1 MGSQKNLSVFS
12 IFDGYPAELIA
23 EWCAV
28 SVKSASLYKTG
39 RRKASR
45 QALRL
50 FVLHRDGRVLSGV
63 WRDCCIRGDR
73 LIDPE
78 DQGVTVGQLRAYWI
92 AMQLAA
98 EYARLLGP
106 AQQERFYEALKIA

>member
-1 MGSQKNLSVFS
+1 MGERPAAVFS

-28 SVKSASLYKTG
+28 SRKTAELYKAG
-39 RRKASR
+39 SRKPSR

-50 FVLHRDGRVLSGV
+50 FALYRDGRVLSGA
-63 WRDCCIRGDR
+63 WRECSIRGDR
-73 LIDPE
+73 LFDPE
-78 DQGVTVGQLRAYWI
+78 DCAVTLDQLRAYWVV
-92 AMQLAA
+92 MQLAA

>member
-1 MGSQKNLSVFS
+1 MGTVSRL
-12 IFDGYPAELIA
+12 FDGYPAELIA

-28 SVKSASLYKTG
+28 SVKTAELYKAG
-39 RRKASR
+39 SRKPSR

-50 FVLHRDGRVLSGV
+50 FALFRDGRVLAGA
-63 WRDCCIRGDR
+63 WRDCCVRGDR

-78 DQGVTVGQLRAYWI
+78 DQGLTLGQLRAYWI
-92 AMQLAA
+92 VMQLAA
-98 EYARLLGP
+98 EYARMLGP